1 MYSFTSFPF
10 LEWPWDFVGDLL
22 VAGRADSAML
32 NGITTHA
39 PTDGADHSYE
49 GSSGKN
55 WFGTVNRLHYT
66 FRPSRVEF
74 LGTRTN
80 FTRART
86 TFSEGPS
93 TGEIL
98 GRQE

>member
-1 MYSFTSFPF
+1 M
-10 LEWPWDFVGDLL
+10 L
-22 VAGRADSAML
+22 VAGRPDSAML
-32 NGITTHA
+32 NGIPAHA
-39 PTDGADHSYE
+39 PTDGADHNYE

-66 FRPSRVEF
+66 FLPSRAEF

-98 GRQE
+98 GRQG

>member
-1 MYSFTSFPF
+1 
-10 LEWPWDFVGDLL
+10 
-22 VAGRADSAML
+22 ML
-32 NGITTHA
+32 QQMVLTTVTKA
-39 PTDGADHSYE
+39 RQE
-49 GSSGKN
+49 KN

-98 GRQE
+98 GRQG

>member
-1 MYSFTSFPF
+1 MARVPK
-10 LEWPWDFVGDLL
+10 
-22 VAGRADSAML
+22 
-32 NGITTHA
+32 NTHA
-39 PTDGADHSYE
+39 PTDGAHQSEE

-55 WFGTVNRLHYT
+55 WFGTVNGLHYA
-66 FRPSRVEF
+66 FRPSRAEF

-80 FTRART
+80 FTLA

-98 GRQE
+98 VRQG